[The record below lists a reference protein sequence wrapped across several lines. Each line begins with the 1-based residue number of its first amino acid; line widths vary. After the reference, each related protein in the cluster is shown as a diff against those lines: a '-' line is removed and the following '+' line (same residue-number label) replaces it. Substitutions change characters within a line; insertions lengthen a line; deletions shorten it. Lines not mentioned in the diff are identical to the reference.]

1 MKKLV
6 AIVAA
11 LALSMTMFAGTALA
25 ANPSPNAKSP
35 NAKSPNSTSPNTEAP
50 ADAVDAG
57 NAGSDQGAAVNTV
70 AVKGANANTSSS
82 SAAEPKSPKTGVD
95 LGTTAGMTATLL
107 MGAGVAT
114 VVLRRKLND

>member
-1 MKKLV
+1 
-6 AIVAA
+6 
-11 LALSMTMFAGTALA
+11 MTMFAGTAFA
-25 ANPSPNAKSP
+25 SNPSPNSMSP
-35 NAKSPNSTSPNTEAP
+35 NSKSPNSMSPNTEAP
-50 ADAVDAG
+50 AD
-57 NAGSDQGAAVNTV
+57 AGSDQGAAVNTV